1 MQLQQRSKA
10 ETIQLDESLPSH
22 MQPTSYQE
30 SSRRQEADQFLLE
43 ESQNLYEDF
52 AILND
57 PIALEQTL
65 KD

>member
-1 MQLQQRSKA
+1 
-10 ETIQLDESLPSH
+10 

-65 KD
+65 KDQYEKSKTNRWQVG